1 MSRDRPT
8 YDGVRRKYDEWLQI
22 QASKPVVAPVRAP
35 RIKRPMK
42 PQPAGGDMSRMVFA
56 SIGIGIGV
64 VLLLLAGFAFW
75 TATQWAGYG
84 RDGAAVG
91 YYLVTF
97 FLTVAGVG
105 GIAATW
111 NHNFRVLVRPPQ
123 RHHH

>member
-1 MSRDRPT
+1 MSADRPT
-8 YDGVRRKYDEWLQI
+8 YDKVGRKYDEWLEI
-22 QASKPVVAPVRAP
+22 QASKPIVAPVRSTRKSP
-35 RIKRPMK
+35 P
-42 PQPAGGDMSRMVFA
+42 PDPAGSDMGRMVFA

-64 VLLLLAGFAFW
+64 VLLLLAALALW
-75 TATQWAGYG
+75 TAMKWSGFG

-91 YYLVTF
+91 YYTVAF

-123 RHHH
+123 QHH